1 MLPME
6 LDPDDDLILRVQTS
20 VDNADVS
27 GRARVFRH
35 GRVDFVPLQFPS
47 PTSDRA
53 QYNTSIGLGGGTLLG
68 ARISTALATA
78 KRGQIYAQL
87 EVRNRRRTDVSEVML
102 CKGYVYAGNSVGDG
116 EFVESGPGGGEGF
129 ITTINI
135 ADAVPGAQ
143 FATQTVPTNAIWKVQ
158 GFKGDL
164 VASSVAGT
172 RQFRIDYTD
181 GTNVI
186 AAAVAVGKT
195 IASRTN
201 LYRGAIGL
209 TGNYTGDTA
218 AGDGD
223 AIIVPLP
230 NILLREGSTLV
241 FLTLNGDPTA
251 TTGDDWDDT
260 GFLQAEEWL
269 VL

>member
-53 QYNTSIGLGGGTLLG
+53 QYNTSIGLGGGSLLG

-87 EVRNRRRTDVSEVML
+87 EVRNRRRPDVSEVML

-116 EFVESGPGGGEGF
+116 EFIESGPGGGEGF
-129 ITTINI
+129 LSWVSLAANI
-135 ADAVPGAQ
+135 APVDVPRGA
-143 FATQTVPTNAIWKVQ
+143 AATNALRQ
-158 GFKGDL
+158 LYGF
-164 VASSVAGT
+164 VC
-172 RQFRIDYTD
+172 
-181 GTNVI
+181 
-186 AAAVAVGKT
+186 
-195 IASRTN
+195 
-201 LYRGAIGL
+201 
-209 TGNYTGDTA
+209 
-218 AGDGD
+218 
-223 AIIVPLP
+223 
-230 NILLREGSTLV
+230 
-241 FLTLNGDPTA
+241 
-251 TTGDDWDDT
+251 
-260 GFLQAEEWL
+260 
-269 VL
+269 